1 MQTGSP
7 RHARFPTKSD
17 TSESDFCNSI
27 LAVDPSSSRAANTL
41 PVLNSWT
48 HTVPLA
54 TLISLVGIEFHPGLI
69 IIRPQLQLQTY
80 TIETALIGV
89 KNLVKDCAMH
99 YHPDRP
105 GKFTFHVYLPH
116 EDYVQCKRIAINGRK
131 SEKMESYVVEDG
143 SDFLAQRKRYVHL
156 SS

>member
-1 MQTGSP
+1 M
-7 RHARFPTKSD
+7 
-17 TSESDFCNSI
+17 
-27 LAVDPSSSRAANTL
+27 
-41 PVLNSWT
+41 
-48 HTVPLA
+48 PLA

-89 KNLVKDCAMH
+89 KKSGERLCHYSGH

-105 GKFTFHVYLPH
+105 GKFTFHIYLPH

-131 SEKMESYVVEDG
+131 WEKMEFYVVECG